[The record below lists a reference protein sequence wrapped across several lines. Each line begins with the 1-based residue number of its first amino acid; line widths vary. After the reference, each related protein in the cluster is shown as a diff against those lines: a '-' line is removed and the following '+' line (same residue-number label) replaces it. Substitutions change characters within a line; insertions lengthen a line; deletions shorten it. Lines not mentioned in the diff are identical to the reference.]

1 MTEIRAA
8 TTPDA
13 LAYEL
18 RIEAPPRDVFAYWV
32 DPQRMTR
39 WMGKVATLD
48 ARPGGTFRLDYG
60 NGDVAAGTYLEVD
73 EPRRVVLTWGWEAP
87 GDPVPPG
94 ASRIEVDLEG
104 VEEGSATI
112 LRLRHTGLPGDSR
125 SSHDE
130 GWNHFLASLAA
141 AIVA

>member
-1 MTEIRAA
+1 PPGPEGGRPRDGAPGWGSAALSGSARGPRRAARLDRWVLARGPGPPAIRGRTRKERTVTEIRAA
-8 TTPDA
+8 TTSDA

-60 NGDVAAGTYLEVD
+60 
-73 EPRRVVLTWGWEAP
+73 
-87 GDPVPPG
+87 
-94 ASRIEVDLEG
+94 
-104 VEEGSATI
+104 
-112 LRLRHTGLPGDSR
+112 
-125 SSHDE
+125 
-130 GWNHFLASLAA
+130 
-141 AIVA
+141 